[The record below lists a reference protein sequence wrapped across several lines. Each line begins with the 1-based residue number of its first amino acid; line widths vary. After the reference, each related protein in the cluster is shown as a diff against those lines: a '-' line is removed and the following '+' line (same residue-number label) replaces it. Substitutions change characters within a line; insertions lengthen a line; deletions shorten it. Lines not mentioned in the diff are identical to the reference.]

1 MKNISMIVFDMAG
14 TTIDEDNIVY
24 KTLHK
29 AIAESGV
36 MLGLDEVLSI
46 GAGKE
51 KLNAIKDI
59 LAVYGN
65 AAQQAQADEIFTR
78 FLAYLEDAY
87 NQNDIKPTENA
98 EEVLKALR
106 LQNIKVVLN
115 TGYDKQTAVK
125 LLNKIEW
132 KIGEQ
137 FDLLVTASDVPNSR
151 PAPDM
156 IVYAMNHF
164 GISDASTVVKVGDS
178 AIDIE
183 EGKNASCIFNIGVT
197 TGAQTKEQIE
207 KANPNF
213 IFNDLRELLILIE
226 ETNKS
231 SEFN

>member
-14 TTIDEDNIVY
+14 TTIDEDNLVY

-36 MLGLDEVLSI
+36 VLSLDEVLSI

-59 LAVYGN
+59 LIVFGN
-65 AAQQAQADEIFTR
+65 AAQQAQADEIFTH

-115 TGYDKQTAVK
+115 TGYDKQTALK

-132 KIGEQ
+132 KLGEQ

-156 IVYAMNHF
+156 IIYAMNHF

-178 AIDIE
+178 VIDIE
-183 EGKNASCIFNIGVT
+183 EGKNASCLFNIGVT
-197 TGAQTKEQIE
+197 TGAQTKEQLQ
-207 KANPNF
+207 KAAPTHILNN
-213 IFNDLRELLILIE
+213 LKELLAIV
-226 ETNKS
+226 
-231 SEFN
+231 

>member
-14 TTIDEDNIVY
+14 TTIDEDNLVY

-29 AIAESGV
+29 SIAETGV
-36 MLGLDEVLSI
+36 VLSLEEVLSI

-59 LAVYGN
+59 LAFFGN
-65 AAQQAQADEIFTR
+65 AAQQAQADEIFTH
-78 FLAYLEDAY
+78 FLAYLEVAY
-87 NQNDIKPTENA
+87 NQNDVKPTENA
-98 EEVLKALR
+98 EEVLRALR

-115 TGYDKQTAVK
+115 TGYDKPTALK

-132 KIGEQ
+132 KLGEQ

-197 TGAQTKEQIE
+197 TGAQTKEQLE
-207 KANPNF
+207 KAVPTHIINN
-213 IFNDLRELLILIE
+213 LKELLAIV
-226 ETNKS
+226 
-231 SEFN
+231 

>member
-14 TTIDEDNIVY
+14 TTIDEDNLVY

-29 AIAESGV
+29 SIAETGV
-36 MLGLDEVLSI
+36 VLSLEEVLSI

-59 LAVYGN
+59 LSFFGN
-65 AAQQAQADEIFTR
+65 AAQQAQADEIFTH
-78 FLAYLEDAY
+78 FLAYLEVAY
-87 NQNDIKPTENA
+87 NQNDVKPTENA
-98 EEVLKALR
+98 EEVLRALR

-115 TGYDKQTAVK
+115 TGYDKQTALK

-132 KIGEQ
+132 KLGEQ

-197 TGAQTKEQIE
+197 TGAQTKEQLE
-207 KANPNF
+207 KAVPTHIINN
-213 IFNDLRELLILIE
+213 LKELLAIV
-226 ETNKS
+226 
-231 SEFN
+231 

>member
-1 MKNISMIVFDMAG
+1 MKKISMIVFDMAG

-29 AIAESGV
+29 AITEAGV
-36 MLGLDEVLSI
+36 LLSLEEVLYI

-59 LAVYGN
+59 LIVFGN
-65 AAQQAQADEIFTR
+65 AAQQAQADEIFTH

-115 TGYDKQTAVK
+115 TGYDRPTAVK

-132 KIGEQ
+132 KLGEQ

-164 GISDASTVVKVGDS
+164 GILDASTVVKVGDS
-178 AIDIE
+178 TIDIE

-197 TGAQTKEQIE
+197 TGAQTKEQLE
-207 KANPNF
+207 KAQPTH
-213 IFNDLRELLILIE
+213 ILNNLKEIL
-226 ETNKS
+226 TIV
-231 SEFN
+231 

>member
-14 TTIDEDNIVY
+14 TTIDEDNLVY

-29 AIAESGV
+29 SIAETGV
-36 MLGLDEVLSI
+36 VLSLEEVLSI

-59 LAVYGN
+59 LSFFGN
-65 AAQQAQADEIFTR
+65 AAQQAQADEIFTH
-78 FLAYLEDAY
+78 FLAYLEVAY
-87 NQNDIKPTENA
+87 NQNDVKPTENA
-98 EEVLKALR
+98 EEVLRVLR

-115 TGYDKQTAVK
+115 TGYDKQTALK

-132 KIGEQ
+132 KLGEQ

-197 TGAQTKEQIE
+197 TGAQTKEQLE
-207 KANPNF
+207 KAVPTHIINN
-213 IFNDLRELLILIE
+213 LKELLAIV
-226 ETNKS
+226 
-231 SEFN
+231 

>member
-1 MKNISMIVFDMAG
+1 MKKISMIVFDMAG

-29 AIAESGV
+29 AIAEAGV
-36 MLGLDEVLSI
+36 ILSLEEVLYV

-59 LAVYGN
+59 LIVFGN
-65 AAQQAQADEIFTR
+65 AAQQAQADEIFTH

-132 KIGEQ
+132 KLGEQ

-156 IVYAMNHF
+156 IIYAMNHF

-197 TGAQTKEQIE
+197 TGAQTKEQLE
-207 KANPNF
+207 KAQPTH
-213 IFNDLRELLILIE
+213 ILNNLKEILAIV
-226 ETNKS
+226 
-231 SEFN
+231 

>member
-1 MKNISMIVFDMAG
+1 MKKISMIVFDMAG

-29 AIAESGV
+29 AIAEAGV
-36 MLGLDEVLSI
+36 ILSLEEVLYV

-59 LAVYGN
+59 LIVFGN
-65 AAQQAQADEIFTR
+65 AAQQAQADEIFTH

-87 NQNDIKPTENA
+87 NKNDIKPTENA

-132 KIGEQ
+132 KLGEQ

-156 IVYAMNHF
+156 IIYAMNHF

-197 TGAQTKEQIE
+197 TGAQTKEQLE
-207 KANPNF
+207 KAQPTH
-213 IFNDLRELLILIE
+213 ILNNLKEILAIV
-226 ETNKS
+226 
-231 SEFN
+231 